1 MCLVVVSVVSNK
13 LQICEIMG
21 LVGIFTGFAR
31 TLKVLQS
38 QGLENYWK
46 LQSMLESPWILVLT
60 LSNPDSQVA
69 KRRQTQKHLQDK
81 ITHVAEELKKTYS
94 RLFFALNGV
103 LQKWEMC
110 SWKSLKRL
118 RTFCSKK
125 GTNPVTSK
133 RTNEKGP
140 LGKKKQPVST
150 NCGRV
155 INTVMFW
162 WLQASFRACLHEAGG
177 PQVGEL
183 TCGKLSH
190 LTCKRDH
197 IKMRDCMDR
206 RVTPPKRVTSPTWG
220 PPPPCKQALRRI

>member
-1 MCLVVVSVVSNK
+1 MKKCDVIEI
-13 LQICEIMG
+13 QICEIMG

-31 TLKVLQS
+31 TLKVLES
-38 QGLENYWK
+38 QELENSWK

-60 LSNPDSQVA
+60 LSHPDSQVA

-81 ITHVAEELKKTYS
+81 ITHVVEELKKT
-94 RLFFALNGV
+94 FKNGKCV
-103 LQKWEMC
+103 LESPWNVLEHFVQKRVRTLLLQK
-110 SWKSLKRL
+110 
-118 RTFCSKK
+118 
-125 GTNPVTSK
+125 GQ
-133 RTNEKGP
+133 NEKGP
-140 LGKKKQPVST
+140 LGKKKQPVSA

-177 PQVGEL
+177 PQVGEV

-206 RVTPPKRVTSPTWG
+206 RVTPPTWG

>member
-1 MCLVVVSVVSNK
+1 MKKCDVIEI
-13 LQICEIMG
+13 QICEIMG

-31 TLKVLQS
+31 TLKVLES
-38 QGLENYWK
+38 QGLENSWK

-69 KRRQTQKHLQDK
+69 KRRQSQKHLQDK
-81 ITHVAEELKKTYS
+81 ITHVVEELKKTYS

-133 RTNEKGP
+133 RTKWKRPSWQKE
-140 LGKKKQPVST
+140 T
-150 NCGRV
+150 ARYY
-155 INTVMFW
+155 
-162 WLQASFRACLHEAGG
+162 
-177 PQVGEL
+177 
-183 TCGKLSH
+183 KLWESDKH
-190 LTCKRDH
+190 RYVL
-197 IKMRDCMDR
+197 M
-206 RVTPPKRVTSPTWG
+206 TPG
-220 PPPPCKQALRRI
+220 LF